1 MPDAIDTA
9 RVQRG
14 LVAPVAGPVVWA
26 AEAGSTNDLVAM
38 RARAGA
44 AEGLVIGAD
53 FQTAGR
59 GRRGRTWTADAGAAL
74 LFSVLL
80 RPARAGRDVGVLPIA
95 AAVGVAEGL
104 ATLGVPVE
112 LVWPNDITADG
123 KKLGGH
129 PVRAGEQRPGA
140 RVGGRSAIGLNVR
153 ASPVL
158 ADGRWEPTS
167 VAAVAGRPVP
177 REAVLGAVLRGLG
190 EWFGRW
196 YADGDAP
203 VVAAFGR
210 RDALAGRAVAVAVGD
225 ATLSGVADG
234 LNANGALRVVTPDGA
249 VAAVTS
255 GEVTGV
261 DAERGVDLTD
271 PGARHRTDRAPAD
284 EQRHSRVPVRVPT
297 NSRPTMD
304 RQLTTGSV
312 C

>member
-1 MPDAIDTA
+1 MHDAIDAA
-9 RVQRG
+9 RVQQG
-14 LVAPVAGPVVWA
+14 LVPPVAGPVVWA
-26 AEAGSTNDLVAM
+26 VEAGSTNDLVAM

-53 FQTAGR
+53 FQSAGR

-80 RPARAGRDVGVLPIA
+80 RPARAGRDVGVLPIT

-104 ATLGVPVE
+104 ATLGIPAE
-112 LVWPNDITADG
+112 LVWPNDLTADG
-123 KKLGGH
+123 KKLGGILCELASSGQELAWA
-129 PVRAGEQRPGA
+129 V
-140 RVGGRSAIGLNVR
+140 VGVGLNVR

-158 ADGRWEPTS
+158 TDGRWEPTS
-167 VAAVAGRPVP
+167 VAAIAGGAVP

-190 EWFGRW
+190 EWVGRW
-196 YADGDAP
+196 YRDGDAP

-210 RDALAGRAVAVAVGD
+210 RDALIARRVVVAVGD
-225 ATLSGVADG
+225 ATLRGVADG

-261 DAERGVDLTD
+261 ERSGADRPTR
-271 PGARHRTDRAPAD
+271 ARHRTDLRPKD
-284 EQRHSRVPVRVPT
+284 E
-297 NSRPTMD
+297 
-304 RQLTTGSV
+304 
-312 C
+312 

>member
-1 MPDAIDTA
+1 MREGIDTA

-14 LVAPVAGPVVWA
+14 LVPPVAGPVVWA

-80 RPARAGRDVGVLPIA
+80 RPSRAGRDVGVLPIA

-104 ATLGVPVE
+104 ATLGIPAE
-112 LVWPNDITADG
+112 LVWPNDLTADG
-123 KKLGGH
+123 KKLGGILCELASSGQELAWA
-129 PVRAGEQRPGA
+129 V
-140 RVGGRSAIGLNVR
+140 VGVGLNVR

-167 VAAVAGRPVP
+167 VAALAGGTVP

-190 EWFGRW
+190 EWVGRW
-196 YADGDAP
+196 YRDGDAP

-210 RDALAGRAVAVAVGD
+210 RDALAGRPVVVAVGD

-255 GEVTGV
+255 GEVTGI
-261 DAERGVDLTD
+261 DRT
-271 PGARHRTDRAPAD
+271 GADYPTRTRHRTDLRPPD
-284 EQRHSRVPVRVPT
+284 E
-297 NSRPTMD
+297 
-304 RQLTTGSV
+304 
-312 C
+312 